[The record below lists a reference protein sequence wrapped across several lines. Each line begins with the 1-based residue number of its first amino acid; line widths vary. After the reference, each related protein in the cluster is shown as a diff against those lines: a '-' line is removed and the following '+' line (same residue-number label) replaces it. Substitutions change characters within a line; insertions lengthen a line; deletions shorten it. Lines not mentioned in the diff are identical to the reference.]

1 MDIFASS
8 IGGLCVDVFYLAVN
22 NQLFIQRRH
31 SCNDS
36 VIGSSQLTHS
46 CLAQSRVGR
55 SKQAKLFLEVDQ
67 DKMNPLFRLE
77 IVLLK
82 LKEGFYI
89 HNITNVSFLFYLEE

>member
-1 MDIFASS
+1 MYIFASS

-22 NQLFIQRRH
+22 NQLFRQRRH

-36 VIGSSQLTHS
+36 VIGSSQLTRS

-67 DKMNPLFRLE
+67 DKMNPFLPSRASVVE
-77 IVLLK
+77 TK
-82 LKEGFYI
+82 RGF
-89 HNITNVSFLFYLEE
+89 